1 MSSKDLG
8 TLEQL
13 DDGRF
18 RLTFRRFYAQPVASL
33 WRALTDPEHTK
44 LWWAQARGTLEA
56 GAAWD
61 LRWQNTP
68 PGEEPM
74 DWWSGTLLEVVPERV
89 FEMDNSA
96 HGLLRWELQAAQLEG
111 TAPNN
116 EEQGTELRF
125 TATIKAADE
134 ATRLSVL
141 AGWHL
146 HLHHL
151 DTVLNGG
158 SVDWSNWY
166 QEHYPRWQ
174 QTNEEYAK
182 TVGGSA

>member
-1 MSSKDLG
+1 MSGKDLG
-8 TLEQL
+8 TLEEL
-13 DDGRF
+13 EDGRF
-18 RLTFRRFYAQPVASL
+18 KLSFRRFYTQPVAVL
-33 WRALTDPEHTK
+33 WLALTDPERTK
-44 LWWAQARGTLEA
+44 LWWAEARGVLEA

-68 PGEEPM
+68 PGEAPM
-74 DWWSGTLLEVVPERV
+74 DWWPGTLLEVIPEQV

-96 HGLLRWELQAAQLEG
+96 HGVLRWELRPGQREAQSSSDEV
-111 TAPNN
+111 
-116 EEQGTELRF
+116 QGTEVRF
-125 TATIKAADE
+125 TAIVDAPDE

-146 HLHHL
+146 HLDHL

-158 SVDWSNWY
+158 SVDWESWY

-174 QTNEEYAK
+174 QTNDEYAR
-182 TVGGSA
+182 TVGGST